1 MAMIKLLGKK
11 TDDGGSKSVRW
22 YLVVFHTTEEETV
35 IIHTA
40 APLS

>member
-1 MAMIKLLGKK
+1 MK
-11 TDDGGSKSVRW
+11 TDGGGSKYVRW

-40 APLS
+40 VSLS